1 MYFGPNQGLLFVI
14 YLQGAGPG
22 ISVPFNVQHVAHI
35 GADNVE
41 ALLQAAK
48 DDPKLL
54 PSFLLPEGLKEEKD
68 EGQKMVETDDNAPKG
83 KRMDKLLNNVCFW
96 IVVRLMEST
105 GLVEIFVGIS
115 SIALYM
121 GLAHC
126 LYILFWWILEIRL

>member
-1 MYFGPNQGLLFVI
+1 MYFGPNQRLLFVI
-14 YLQGAGPG
+14 YLQGSGPG

-68 EGQKMVETDDNAPKG
+68 EEQKLVETDDNAPKG
-83 KRMDKLLNNVCFW
+83 KRMNKLLNKVCF
-96 IVVRLMEST
+96 
-105 GLVEIFVGIS
+105 
-115 SIALYM
+115 
-121 GLAHC
+121 
-126 LYILFWWILEIRL
+126 

>member
-22 ISVPFNVQHVAHI
+22 IGVPFNVQHVAHI

-83 KRMDKLLNNVCFW
+83 KRMDKLLNKVCF
-96 IVVRLMEST
+96 
-105 GLVEIFVGIS
+105 
-115 SIALYM
+115 
-121 GLAHC
+121 
-126 LYILFWWILEIRL
+126 

>member
-1 MYFGPNQGLLFVI
+1 MI
-14 YLQGAGPG
+14 YLQGSGPG

-68 EGQKMVETDDNAPKG
+68 EGQKMVEIDDNASKG
-83 KRMDKLLNNVCFW
+83 KQAAEQGLLLNSSKVDG
-96 IVVRLMEST
+96 IHRT
-105 GLVEIFVGIS
+105 G
-115 SIALYM
+115 
-121 GLAHC
+121 
-126 LYILFWWILEIRL
+126 